1 MLINALP
8 LLFLGCLT
16 GTLSGLMGIG
26 GGSFI
31 TPALVYLF
39 GFSQH
44 AAQGTTLAL
53 LVPPVGLVA
62 TWAYY
67 QNGLVDL
74 KVTAILSI
82 GFFIGSLLGAKFAID
97 LPELF
102 LKRMFGTLMLIIAL
116 KMISDK

>member
-1 MLINALP
+1 MLTNLP

-62 TWAYY
+62 AWAYY
-67 QNGLVDL
+67 RQGLVDL
-74 KVTAILSI
+74 KVTAILAI
-82 GFFIGSLLGAKFAID
+82 GFFVGSLLGARFAID

-102 LKRMFGTLMLIIAL
+102 LKRMFGALMLVIAL
-116 KMISDK
+116 KMILTK